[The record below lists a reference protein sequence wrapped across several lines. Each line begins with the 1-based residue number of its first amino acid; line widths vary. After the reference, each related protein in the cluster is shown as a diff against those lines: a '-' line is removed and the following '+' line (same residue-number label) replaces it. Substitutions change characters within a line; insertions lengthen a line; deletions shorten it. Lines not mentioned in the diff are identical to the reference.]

1 MKTGF
6 WVLLG
11 MALAVT
17 PMFAQTAAQSAPPS
31 VPATVAAIPPDQQ
44 ATKDQM
50 NRLFEVMR
58 LHDELQATMKA
69 IPTMIQQQLSTQM
82 NDIYSKLPADAQP
95 TEEQTTKL
103 HELLSKYLD
112 RAATLYSPD
121 DMMADIMG
129 IYQRHL
135 TRTDVDAYI
144 AFYNSPAGQHLL
156 DAQPVIMQEYMP
168 LVMQRVQTAT
178 KELTDEMNKDAQTI
192 VKRPAAPA
200 NAPAAK

>member
-1 MKTGF
+1 MKVSP
-6 WVLLG
+6 WILLVA
-11 MALAVT
+11 ALAVT
-17 PMFAQTAAQSAPPS
+17 TLFAQTTAQTAPATA
-31 VPATVAAIPPDQQ
+31 PATVAAIPVDQQ
-44 ATKDQM
+44 PTKEQM
-50 NRLFEVMR
+50 TRLFEVMR

-82 NDIYSKLPADAQP
+82 SDYYSKLPANAQP

-112 RAATLYSPD
+112 RAATLYSAD

-192 VKRPAAPA
+192 IKTPAAPA
-200 NAPAAK
+200 GK